1 MFENLRAD
9 LQAAAGHRALERG
22 WRVFI
27 RRETKAILQ
36 YRFSHW
42 VHTLRIPVVR
52 QLLMIVALVWQRWNQ
67 IMLAGILIA
76 PDAEIGPGMVLH
88 TAYGLQISPTIIGA
102 NCTFN
107 SQVHIGTG
115 VKSIGDNCY
124 FAPGC
129 KVIGEVKIGNNVL
142 VVANSV
148 VLTDV
153 PDNTTIMGVPARI
166 KLPGGRLRKMPWK
179 TMDAK
184 KKEAQVSATKANSA
198 TKAKGSNGANGVKT
212 NGASAA
218 VPKTNGAQ
226 PHAEPQTQP
235 EAQQKIN
242 A

>member
-9 LQAAAGHRALERG
+9 LKAAASHRRLERG

-27 RRETKAILQ
+27 RRETKAIMQ

-42 VHTLRIPVVR
+42 VHTLHVPVLR
-52 QLLMIVALVWQRWNQ
+52 QILMIVALVWQRWNQ
-67 IMLAGILIA
+67 IMLAGVLIA
-76 PDAEIGPGMVLH
+76 PDAEIGPGLVLH
-88 TAYGLQISPTIIGA
+88 TAYSLQISPVKIGSG
-102 NCTFN
+102 CTFN
-107 SQVHIGTG
+107 SNVLIGTG

-124 FAPGC
+124 FGPGS
-129 KVIGEVKIGNNVL
+129 KVIGECKIGNNVL

-179 TMDAK
+179 TLDAK
-184 KKEAQVSATKANSA
+184 KKDAKKDNAKANG
-198 TKAKGSNGANGVKT
+198 TTNGKKANGTKT
-212 NGASAA
+212 NG
-218 VPKTNGAQ
+218 VNG
-226 PHAEPQTQP
+226 HAEPAPKSQP
-235 EAQQKIN
+235 QQDVT

>member
-9 LQAAAGHRALERG
+9 LKAAGSHRVMERP
-22 WRVFI
+22 WRVLI

-42 VHTLRIPVVR
+42 VHTLHIPVVR
-52 QLLMIVALVWQRWNQ
+52 QLLMFVALVWQRWNQ

-107 SQVHIGTG
+107 AQVHIGTG

-129 KVIGEVKIGNNVL
+129 KIIGEVKIGNNVL

-166 KLPGGRLRKMPWK
+166 KLPGGRLRKQPWK
-179 TMDAK
+179 TMEAK
-184 KKEAQVSATKANSA
+184 KKEAQVSATKTNSA
-198 TKAKGSNGANGVKT
+198 TKANGSNGANG
-212 NGASAA
+212 
-218 VPKTNGAQ
+218 
-226 PHAEPQTQP
+226 
-235 EAQQKIN
+235 
-242 A
+242 

>member
-1 MFENLRAD
+1 MFENLRGD
-9 LQAAAGHRALERG
+9 LKAASTHRRLEPG

-27 RRETKAILQ
+27 RRETKAIMQ

-42 VHTLRIPVVR
+42 VHTLHVPLIR
-52 QLLMIVALVWQRWNQ
+52 QILMILALFWQRWNQ
-67 IMLAGILIA
+67 IMLSGVLIA

-88 TAYGLQISPTIIGA
+88 TAYGLQISPVRIGSG
-102 NCTFN
+102 CTFN
-107 SQVHIGTG
+107 SDVLIGTG

-124 FAPGC
+124 FGPGC
-129 KVIGEVKIGNNVL
+129 KVIGEWTIGNNVL

-179 TMDAK
+179 TLAK
-184 KKEAQVSATKANSA
+184 KSGKPQ
-198 TKAKGSNGANGVKT
+198 
-212 NGASAA
+212 
-218 VPKTNGAQ
+218 AQ
-226 PHAEPQTQP
+226 PQQQ
-235 EAQQKIN
+235 QQKIN

>member
-1 MFENLRAD
+1 MFENLRGD
-9 LQAAAGHRALERG
+9 LKAASTHRRLEPG

-42 VHTLRIPVVR
+42 VHTLHVPVIR
-52 QLLMIVALVWQRWNQ
+52 QVLMIVALFWQRWNQ
-67 IMLAGILIA
+67 IMLSGVLIA

-88 TAYGLQISPTIIGA
+88 TAYGLQISPVKIGSG
-102 NCTFN
+102 CTFN
-107 SQVHIGTG
+107 SDVLIGTG
-115 VKSIGDNCY
+115 VKRIGDNCY
-124 FAPGC
+124 FGPGC
-129 KVIGEVKIGNNVL
+129 KVIGECTIGNNVL

-179 TMDAK
+179 TLDAK
-184 KKEAQVSATKANSA
+184 KNGKAQAL
-198 TKAKGSNGANGVKT
+198 
-212 NGASAA
+212 
-218 VPKTNGAQ
+218 PQ
-226 PHAEPQTQP
+226 PQ
-235 EAQQKIN
+235 QQKIN

>member
-9 LQAAAGHRALERG
+9 LKAAGSHRVMEKP
-22 WRVFI
+22 WRVLI

-42 VHTLRIPVVR
+42 VHTLHIPVVR
-52 QLLMIVALVWQRWNQ
+52 QILMFVALVWQRWNQ

-76 PDAEIGPGMVLH
+76 PDAEIGPGLTLH

-129 KVIGEVKIGNNVL
+129 KIIGEVKIGNNVL

-166 KLPGGRLRKMPWK
+166 KLPGGRLRKQPWK
-179 TMDAK
+179 TMEAKKADAK
-184 KKEAQVSATKANSA
+184 KDAEKKALA
-198 TKAKGSNGANGVKT
+198 AEKKKGANGNGANGNGTKPSGEVK
-212 NGASAA
+212 
-218 VPKTNGAQ
+218 PK
-226 PHAEPQTQP
+226 AEPQSEPRP
-235 EAQQKIN
+235 EPQQKVTV
-242 A
+242 

>member
-9 LQAAAGHRALERG
+9 FKAAASHRKLERG
-22 WRVFI
+22 WRVII

-42 VHTLRIPVVR
+42 VHASVHVPVVR
-52 QLLMIVALVWQRWNQ
+52 QILMLVALLWQRWNQ
-67 IMLAGILIA
+67 IMLSGVLIS
-76 PDAEIGPGMVLH
+76 PDAEIGPGIILH
-88 TAYGLQISPTIIGA
+88 TAYGLQISPVKIGS

-107 SQVHIGTG
+107 SQVLIGTG

-124 FAPGC
+124 FGPGC
-129 KVIGEVKIGNNVL
+129 KIVGECKIGNNVL

-153 PDNTTIMGVPARI
+153 PDNTTIMGIPARI

-179 TMDAK
+179 TLDAK
-184 KKEAQVSATKANSA
+184 KNGEKQAN
-198 TKAKGSNGANGVKT
+198 AKSNGA
-212 NGASAA
+212 
-218 VPKTNGAQ
+218 AQ
-226 PHAEPQTQP
+226 PKPEP
-235 EAQQKIN
+235 QKIN

>member
-9 LQAAAGHRALERG
+9 LNAAASHRKLERG
-22 WRVFI
+22 WRVII

-42 VHTLRIPVVR
+42 VHASVHVPVVR
-52 QLLMIVALVWQRWNQ
+52 QILMLVALVWQRWNQ
-67 IMLAGILIA
+67 IMLSGVLIS
-76 PDAEIGPGMVLH
+76 PDAEIGPGIVLH
-88 TAYGLQISPTIIGA
+88 TAYGLQISPVKIGS

-107 SQVHIGTG
+107 SQVLIGTG

-124 FAPGC
+124 FGPGC
-129 KVIGEVKIGNNVL
+129 QIVGECKIGNNVL

-153 PDNTTIMGVPARI
+153 PDNTTIMGIPARI

-179 TMDAK
+179 TLDAK
-184 KKEAQVSATKANSA
+184 KNGDKKESAK
-198 TKAKGSNGANGVKT
+198 SNGA
-212 NGASAA
+212 
-218 VPKTNGAQ
+218 AQ
-226 PHAEPQTQP
+226 PKPEP
-235 EAQQKIN
+235 QKIN

>member
-9 LQAAAGHRALERG
+9 LKAAASHRRLERG

-27 RRETKAILQ
+27 RRETKAIMQ

-42 VHTLRIPVVR
+42 VHTLHVPVLR
-52 QLLMIVALVWQRWNQ
+52 QILMIVALLWQRWNQ
-67 IMLAGILIA
+67 IMLAGVLIA
-76 PDAEIGPGMVLH
+76 PDAEIGPGLVLH
-88 TAYGLQISPTIIGA
+88 TAYSLQISPVKIGSG
-102 NCTFN
+102 CTFN
-107 SQVHIGTG
+107 SNVLIGTG

-124 FAPGC
+124 FGPGS
-129 KVIGEVKIGNNVL
+129 KVIGECKIGNNVL

-179 TMDAK
+179 TLDAK
-184 KKEAQVSATKANSA
+184 KNDAKKDSAKANG
-198 TKAKGSNGANGVKT
+198 TTNGKKANGTKT
-212 NGASAA
+212 NG
-218 VPKTNGAQ
+218 VNGN
-226 PHAEPQTQP
+226 AEPAPKSQP
-235 EAQQKIN
+235 QQDVT

>member
-9 LQAAAGHRALERG
+9 LKAAASHRRLERG

-27 RRETKAILQ
+27 RRETKAIMQ

-42 VHTLRIPVVR
+42 VHTLHVPVLR
-52 QLLMIVALVWQRWNQ
+52 QILMIVALVWQRWNQ
-67 IMLAGILIA
+67 IMLAGVLIA
-76 PDAEIGPGMVLH
+76 PDAEIGPGLVLH
-88 TAYGLQISPTIIGA
+88 TAYSLQISPVKIGSG
-102 NCTFN
+102 CTFN
-107 SQVHIGTG
+107 SNVLIGTG

-124 FAPGC
+124 FGPGC
-129 KVIGEVKIGNNVL
+129 KVIGECKIGNNVL

-179 TMDAK
+179 TLDAK
-184 KKEAQVSATKANSA
+184 KNDAKQDNAKANG
-198 TKAKGSNGANGVKT
+198 TTNGKKANGSKT
-212 NGASAA
+212 NGVNGNAERAA
-218 VPKTNGAQ
+218 KSQ
-226 PHAEPQTQP
+226 P
-235 EAQQKIN
+235 QQDVT